1 MKVMGIQF
9 PLMVHV
15 NINVSSYAT
24 SVQAYRELGF
34 SKTSKYYG
42 KVVNNL
48 YKALEIPDPGIANE
62 VCLIKSPKEDIF
74 SIDLIEWDD

>member
-1 MKVMGIQF
+1 MKVMRIQF

-15 NINVSSYAT
+15 NINVSKYTT
-24 SVQAYRELGF
+24 SFDAYKQLGF

-42 KVVNNL
+42 KVINNL

-62 VCLIKSPKEDIF
+62 VCLIKTPKEDF
-74 SIDLIEWDD
+74 LVLI